1 MMMTLIRLPDS
12 KQEYVN
18 DLDDLIDIS
27 SEYISDDFSR
37 LLENEI
43 KNQIEDTK
51 EEIHDLEAIKDDLQS
66 DKDEL
71 DNLIMSIRTRL
82 EKIND
87 NIDKISME
95 DVQDIVDDILTD
107 I

>member
-1 MMMTLIRLPDS
+1 MMTLIKLPDG
-12 KQEYVN
+12 KQEYAN

-27 SEYISDDFSR
+27 SEFIGNDFSR
-37 LLENEI
+37 LLEDEI
-43 KNQIEDTK
+43 ENQIYDVK
-51 EEIHDLEAIKDDLQS
+51 EEIYDLEAIKDDLQS

-71 DNLIMSIRTRL
+71 DNLIISIRTRL
-82 EKIND
+82 EKISD
-87 NIDKISME
+87 NIDKISIE

>member
-1 MMMTLIRLPDS
+1 MTLIKLPDG

-27 SEYISDDFSR
+27 SEYIGYDYSR
-37 LLENEI
+37 ILENEI
-43 KNQIEDTK
+43 RNQIEDTK
-51 EEIHDLEAIKDDLQS
+51 EDYYEKIYCLEENK
-66 DKDEL
+66 EGL
-71 DNLIMSIRTRL
+71 DNLIISIRTRL
-82 EKIND
+82 EKISD